1 VGGELRGHGALNDM
15 AAAVLDASLVA
26 LLCVVTVS
34 DLRTRLVPD
43 RAMLAC
49 LLVAIPVCLVS
60 APGAMP
66 GRLLAGAGAGG
77 FLLAA
82 ALIRP
87 DGMGLGDV
95 KLAAVLGFY
104 LGAGVIEAMVISFA
118 AGSAAG
124 LALLI
129 RHGWRARTRTIP
141 FAPFLALGTLVAIAS
156 RL

>member
-1 VGGELRGHGALNDM
+1 M
-15 AAAVLDASLVA
+15 
-26 LLCVVTVS
+26 
-34 DLRTRLVPD
+34 
-43 RAMLAC
+43 
-49 LLVAIPVCLVS
+49 AIPVCLVS
-60 APGAMP
+60 DPGAVP
-66 GRLLAGAGAGG
+66 GRLAGRRSAPAG

-104 LGAGVIEAMVISFA
+104 LGAGVIEAMVVAFA
-118 AGSAAG
+118 AGSVAG
-124 LALLI
+124 LALLV
-129 RHGWRARTRTIP
+129 RHGWTARSRTIP